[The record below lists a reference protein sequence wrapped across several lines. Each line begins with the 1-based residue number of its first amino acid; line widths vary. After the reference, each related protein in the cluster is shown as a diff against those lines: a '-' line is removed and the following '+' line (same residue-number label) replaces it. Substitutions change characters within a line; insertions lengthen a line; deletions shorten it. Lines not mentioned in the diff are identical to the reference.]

1 MTRHFISLA
10 ALLVPALSRA
20 HDGHGL
26 SGAHWHA
33 TDTVG
38 LLASVIAVAVGLW
51 WSGKDR

>member
-1 MTRHFISLA
+1 MTRHTSLA
-10 ALLVPALSRA
+10 LALLAPALAHA

-26 SGAHWHA
+26 TGAHWHA

-38 LLASVIAVAVGLW
+38 LLASVIAVAVGMW

>member
-1 MTRHFISLA
+1 MTRHLA
-10 ALLVPALSRA
+10 ALSVLLVPAMAAA

-38 LLASVIAVAVGLW
+38 LLASVIVVAVGLW